1 MKWLNSHSSG
11 ADGGPRR
18 INRAACR
25 RQADFDREI
34 LDANTLDEQRTA
46 GRGRRYP
53 PVKSSESYGQRNSFV
68 YGALVVV
75 CFLYFYRPDDIVV
88 PLGEFV
94 TGGH

>member
-1 MKWLNSHSSG
+1 MLTRSMSS
-11 ADGGPRR
+11 AQQAEV
-18 INRAACR
+18 AA
-25 RQADFDREI
+25 
-34 LDANTLDEQRTA
+34 TA
-46 GRGRRYP
+46 